1 MLRRKPAAP
10 AAETE
15 AAVTETVP
23 LSPGVAPKG
32 RPTPKRRTNSTPPP
46 PAPKTRKEAVAWQK
60 QQGTKAKV
68 GGQKKLSTAEYK
80 EAMKTGDARVLPRR
94 DQGPVRGLARDY
106 VDSHRMASNYLLLLF
121 PLMLVGYAIRP
132 LQILTLALFALLL
145 VEWIFTGSRI
155 RKLAAAKGLSTKE
168 SAMSLGF
175 YAGSR
180 AYFRRSWRRP
190 LPRVELGA
198 KL

>member
-94 DQGPVRGLARDY
+94 DRGPVRGLARDY